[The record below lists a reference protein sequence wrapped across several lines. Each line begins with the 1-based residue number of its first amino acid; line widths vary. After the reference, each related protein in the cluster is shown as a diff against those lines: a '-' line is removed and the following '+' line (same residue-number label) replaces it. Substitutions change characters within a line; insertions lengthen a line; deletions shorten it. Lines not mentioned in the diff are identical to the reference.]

1 MCRRDLALAVSG
13 LVVLAVQLPAAISL
27 AETDTAVGATD
38 TKNDLA
44 DPAKAEA
51 SVLPVVEPPE
61 KPAAPAKPAAAT
73 CNRCPSHSPLYVED
87 WGRLVALTRSEKA
100 EFWRNRQETSRW
112 VLGTGLFLGG
122 GAAALGTLDR
132 LTTDGWTTASKW
144 SVTAGVGVA
153 VVSVLSYWA
162 FAPDRDD
169 LLTVIN
175 HWNIRHPDMLLAP

>member
-1 MCRRDLALAVSG
+1 M
-13 LVVLAVQLPAAISL
+13 
-27 AETDTAVGATD
+27 
-38 TKNDLA
+38 
-44 DPAKAEA
+44 A
-51 SVLPVVEPPE
+51 SIF
-61 KPAAPAKPAAAT
+61 
-73 CNRCPSHSPLYVED
+73 
-87 WGRLVALTRSEKA
+87 RLLMVALGL
-100 EFWRNRQETSRW
+100 W
-112 VLGTGLFLGG
+112 VLGAGLFLGG